1 MLDHVLD
8 SIISRL
14 MAGAG
19 LIMAAA
25 IAAVTSAMA
34 LYAFCA
40 PHMGPAWAY
49 VVVAGVAALVVAVWS
64 LVQRN
69 HREKHRQPPIDER
82 IVEILRSHP
91 TAAFVAG
98 MAAGALVKGKPDEA
112 RALWRAR
119 PAKSAH

>member
-8 SIISRL
+8 RFISRL

-25 IAAVTSAMA
+25 IAAVASAMA

-40 PHMGPAWAY
+40 PITGPAWAY
-49 VVVAGVAALVVAVWS
+49 VVVAGVSALILATWA
-64 LVQRN
+64 LLQRSHRQK
-69 HREKHRQPPIDER
+69 HREAPLEVRVVDLLKA
-82 IVEILRSHP
+82 HP

-98 MAAGALVKGKPDEA
+98 MAAGALVKGKPGQA
-112 RALWRAR
+112 LTLWRER
-119 PAKSAH
+119 PAKNG